1 MLERTVE
8 ALKRS
13 GVTVQAESYPAE
25 LVDDIPPPED
35 PYAEPFVPV
44 EAPPPVAASK
54 TKRMAPEP
62 QKAEPAPTPFAPTTA
77 KPAQQADPG
86 KRVLRQIRGWAEVVQ
101 HFEGMHPDFRAMLGS
116 VKAYQTDDG
125 MVILRFPNAF
135 QLFNFERNG
144 SRDQLRGEL
153 SYLLKRDV
161 KDREL
166 VMEIAERSAERSDG
180 FIDEIIDLI
189 EE

>member
-1 MLERTVE
+1 
-8 ALKRS
+8 
-13 GVTVQAESYPAE
+13 
-25 LVDDIPPPED
+25 
-35 PYAEPFVPV
+35 V
-44 EAPPPVAASK
+44 EAPPP
-54 TKRMAPEP
+54 APAPKP
-62 QKAEPAPTPFAPTTA
+62 QRTTPVPPKAEPVPAPFAPPTA
-77 KPAQQADPG
+77 KPVQPAESG

-101 HFEGMHPDFRAMLGS
+101 HFEGMHPDFRAMLGN

-125 MVILRFPNAF
+125 TVILRFPNAF